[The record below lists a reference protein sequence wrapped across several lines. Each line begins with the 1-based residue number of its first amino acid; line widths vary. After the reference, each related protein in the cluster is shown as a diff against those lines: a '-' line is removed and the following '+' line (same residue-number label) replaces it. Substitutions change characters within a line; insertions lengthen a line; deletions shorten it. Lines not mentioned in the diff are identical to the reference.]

1 VTASLVRPYGLI
13 DDADQPVVST
23 TVHGIRSIDVGAARE
38 TSTTLAGVSRPPVW
52 LGDVLNEVR
61 RLDKDSALNPVTVRR
76 MVQALIQLP
85 KRSAKPEVGVGDDG
99 SVGLEWDFDDAHVE
113 IYLSNDDD
121 DDAFIVDT
129 DAEDDVIEVPLFS
142 ALPKVIKFFEI
153 LAR

>member
-1 VTASLVRPYGLI
+1 
-13 DDADQPVVST
+13 
-23 TVHGIRSIDVGAARE
+23 
-38 TSTTLAGVSRPPVW
+38 
-52 LGDVLNEVR
+52 
-61 RLDKDSALNPVTVRR
+61 